1 MMMPMVEQAIE
12 CGNPH
17 VAALVSFVAVRVEE
31 DRLRALHASPIDERQ
46 IHACNVVDDVLLAMA
61 REACSSGQP
70 CPLPER
76 CLRALGE
83 YAFTYRS
90 HPDFHPAWL
99 GWRLL
104 Q

>member
-1 MMMPMVEQAIE
+1 MLPMGELAIE

-17 VAALVSFVAVRVEE
+17 VADLVAFVAARAEE
-31 DRLRALHASPIDERQ
+31 DRLGAYLASPIDERQ
-46 IHACNVVDDVLLAMA
+46 IKACDLVRDVLLEMA
-61 REACSSGQP
+61 REACRSGEP

-83 YAFTYRS
+83 YAFTHRS
-90 HPDFHPAWL
+90 HPDFHLAWL

-104 Q
+104 G